1 MAYRQTNTLRPTEE
15 QFKELFDLNINA
27 FWKHQSYT
35 WYDPKLTF
43 DTPEDF
49 RDAVCEWSLEHTRIY
64 QMWWEDDTLLGLRA
78 FLDSGLE
85 EDFIGGMVH
94 TAGDDGPIP
103 KILGNDDPDWRLK
116 CLKSDIFLGKADS
129 TGTKQWYW
137 DRPEI
142 TPVWNN
148 NDGESLWEAMHQWGY
163 ERAYS
168 CVHGSVQ
175 KQMLWENRHKLTGF
189 GSAHDI
195 WLQNGY
201 SFNERR
207 QLGFDTN
214 EQTSFIYRLVGGE
227 SLGWPRHH
235 ALYHLNNA
243 ERPDKVERPY
253 IKSIDEP
260 IQKGIKEAPPIPEQV
275 D

>member
-27 FWKHQSYT
+27 FWKHQAYT

-43 DTPEDF
+43 DTPEEF
-49 RDAVCEWSLEHTRIY
+49 RDAIVKWSLEHTKIY
-64 QMWWEDDTLLGLRA
+64 QMWWEDDTLLGFRA
-78 FLDSGLE
+78 FLESNLQ

-103 KILGNDDPDWRLK
+103 KIVGDDPDWKLK
-116 CLKSDIFLGKADS
+116 CLKTDIFLGKPDS
-129 TGTKQWYW
+129 TGNKQWYW

-142 TPVWNN
+142 TPIWNN
-148 NDGESLWEAMHQWGY
+148 NDGESLWEAMHRNGY

-207 QLGFDTN
+207 QLGFDLN
-214 EQTSFIYRLVGGE
+214 EQTSFVYRLIGGE
-227 SLGWPRHH
+227 SLGWPKHH
-235 ALYHLNNA
+235 ALYHLNNT
-243 ERPDKVERPY
+243 ERPDKIERPY
-253 IKSIDEP
+253 ILSIDEP
-260 IQKGIKEAPPIPEQV
+260 IQKGIKEAPIPPEQV